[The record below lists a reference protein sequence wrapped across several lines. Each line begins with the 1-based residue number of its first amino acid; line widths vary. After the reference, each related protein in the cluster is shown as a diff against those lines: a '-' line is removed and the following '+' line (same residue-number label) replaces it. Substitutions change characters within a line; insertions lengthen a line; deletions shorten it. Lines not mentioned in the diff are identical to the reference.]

1 MIYGIIPGPVPGR
14 QQTGVDTSVPPDIA
28 GKDKEGKSFL
38 SFLEEKIG
46 EGADESG
53 AGLITQSFP
62 EGERQDLQELF
73 VYLRDAVLTDADILF
88 NESADGGF
96 FTEFMPEKMA
106 AEIVNKLQEAVEM
119 EEMGMQHKMLDDPE
133 FIIALLLV
141 MPQSGA
147 DYGQK
152 NIQAYERI
160 PPFLSES
167 LHKLFPGLSS
177 LAVKNMNTLEE
188 LGRQFVE
195 ILKELPEDKL
205 RAAGLRDWTS
215 LIAGKTKPEGSS
227 GQFILPQSGK
237 EFTAH
242 IQIDPASSHLSRLQ
256 QFFLHTGS
264 QPSERITEEQFLRQ
278 FQSVLKGGVFR
289 NMENGIQQLT
299 VKLNPQHLGRL
310 DITIQQVNGVLIA
323 KLTAATS
330 QARELIEGQLHQLR
344 QAFLGQ
350 QIQVDRVE
358 VTQQQTQQQA
368 LKDSQ
373 GQAGEE
379 SGDQQPSP
387 EKDRGEEEDEETF
400 AAFLE
405 ETINTKV

>member
-1 MIYGIIPGPVPGR
+1 MINGIMPGLVPGR
-14 QQTGVDTSVPPDIA
+14 QHTGFVTSVPADLA
-28 GKDKEGKSFL
+28 GKNKESKTFL
-38 SFLEEKIG
+38 SFLEDKVG
-46 EGADESG
+46 KGADESG
-53 AGLITQSFP
+53 AGFISRSSA
-62 EGERQDLQELF
+62 EREEQDLQELF
-73 VYLRDAVLTDADILF
+73 SFLKDVVLADADTLF
-88 NESADGGF
+88 NELTDGEF
-96 FTEFMPEKMA
+96 FAESMPEKMA
-106 AEIVNKLQEAVEM
+106 ADILNKLQEAVEE
-119 EEMGMQHKMLDDPE
+119 EEMGIPGKKLEDPE
-133 FIIALLLV
+133 FIIALLSI
-141 MPQSGA
+141 MPQPGA
-147 DYGQK
+147 EYGQQK
-152 NIQAYERI
+152 KQAYERAL
-160 PPFLSES
+160 PLFSES
-167 LHKLFPGLSS
+167 LHKLFPWLSP
-177 LAVKNMNTLEE
+177 LTAKNVSALEE
-188 LGRQFVE
+188 LGRQVVQ
-195 ILKELPEDKL
+195 ILNELPEDKL
-205 RAAGLRDWTS
+205 KAAGLRDWTG
-215 LIAGKTKPEGSS
+215 LISGKTKPVDSS
-227 GQFILPQSGK
+227 GNFILPQAGK
-237 EFTAH
+237 EATAP

-264 QPSERITEEQFLRQ
+264 QPSERVTEEQFLRQ

-289 NMENGIQQLT
+289 NMDNGIQQLT
-299 VKLNPQHLGRL
+299 VKLHPQHLGRL

-358 VTQQQTQQQA
+358 VTQQQV

-405 ETINTKV
+405 ETINMKV